1 MVKESRT
8 RCFRKCTVYMI
19 FLCFWNK
26 LFLRFYKR
34 YKVIFA
40 AKFRFSI
47 IENLSG
53 LLGRKDIYIKDLS
66 ELHLNRIETSKI
78 AARAVS
84 FFLFAIEFS
93 KQLVPN
99 LSRNREI
106 QFQKGTIED
115 KRDW

>member
-1 MVKESRT
+1 MKESRT

-66 ELHLNRIETSKI
+66 ELHLNRIDKHRKSQH
-78 AARAVS
+78 VLFH
-84 FFLFAIEFS
+84 FFC
-93 KQLVPN
+93 
-99 LSRNREI
+99 SR
-106 QFQKGTIED
+106 
-115 KRDW
+115 